1 MAIPPDMLK
10 QFAQPSDLTPEA
22 ALFERATTNA
32 NASLPEP
39 ERTDYKDGLDDD
51 GWGYR
56 YFDDGK
62 VKIIVAPE
70 GHRAGQILTG
80 GPAYTSIMARK
91 PVLVPPSMAG
101 GMRNGFFDP
110 TNAHLADPARAA
122 TEARGRDFLDQ
133 RQQAVP
139 AIRAA
144 QDAADNDRTNAY
156 QKKIDPMSVDAAL
169 HAWRTRG
176 GL

>member
-1 MAIPPDMLK
+1 MTMAIPPGALS

-80 GPAYTSIMARK
+80 GPAFEAIMSRK
-91 PVLVPPSMAG
+91 PVLVPPPAPEPGAMPAPVFPTAGAG
-101 GMRNGFFDP
+101 GMQG
-110 TNAHLADPARAA
+110 A
-122 TEARGRDFLDQ
+122 LD
-133 RQQAVP
+133 
-139 AIRAA
+139 
-144 QDAADNDRTNAY
+144 
-156 QKKIDPMSVDAAL
+156 
-169 HAWRTRG
+169 AWRAGQG
-176 GL
+176 GAPLPAPVFPAPVGR